1 MINWLA
7 RIDTEDVKDRRE
19 KKSFDS
25 ILLQAAFKVWF
36 KWKTQSSGSWSLTSA
51 MPWLGFLDCLPKII
65 QQHILSILSLPVK
78 NVTKSW
84 KFLISS
90 SMGQWE
96 RLCWQD
102 MGVPWWHK
110 IPQGQGLLQSYSGKN
125 SPCREPL
132 WAPACA
138 CPQGAASSRYICSST
153 GQQHNLIY
161 HLTRTKFPTL
171 FLPFHYQCAP
181 APTSVSLFPQRHV
194 DCFIEKI
201 FPEVSV
207 ETPLWRQSM
216 SNSNATFGVF
226 FSCHCFSPGF

>member
-7 RIDTEDVKDRRE
+7 RIDIEDVKDRRE

-90 SMGQWE
+90 SMGRWE

-110 IPQGQGLLQSYSGKN
+110 IPRARGSYRATQGKIHLAGNPSELQPVDVLTELL
-125 SPCREPL
+125 
-132 WAPACA
+132 PAGTSA
-138 CPQGAASSRYICSST
+138 LQQASNTISFTI
-153 GQQHNLIY
+153 
-161 HLTRTKFPTL
+161 
-171 FLPFHYQCAP
+171 
-181 APTSVSLFPQRHV
+181 
-194 DCFIEKI
+194 
-201 FPEVSV
+201 
-207 ETPLWRQSM
+207 
-216 SNSNATFGVF
+216 
-226 FSCHCFSPGF
+226 